1 MREVAPGSETKTPAP
16 GYCQRQPTGQVSG
29 ERGVGAKSSGS
40 HSSSLSPDPRAWT
53 PWGSWAG
60 ADRQGR
66 SPPLQARPRPPPP
79 LHSWG
84 RGGPGGGGGLDA
96 KQMAHRPAPA
106 PEAELAAGRGLRASG
121 FQLGNPARPPHSP
134 LSKAPAKP
142 PDAASP
148 GPAAQGAPTGR
159 RPDAGAAR
167 GAPQRAPRR
176 RSHQLLAPRA
186 DILDFAV
193 ASDPP
198 SKSFDPC
205 ALSFALRPPAG
216 PVPCLPPTGLP
227 GRPLAALRAGH
238 PVPQPGSFSLPI
250 PAHVT
255 VLSVPAS
262 GPF

>member
-1 MREVAPGSETKTPAP
+1 MWARKAQAPTARACHRIPGHGPRGAVGLGRIGRAALPLSRRGPARHRHCIPGAGEAREAAAASMRS
-16 GYCQRQPTGQVSG
+16 RW
-29 ERGVGAKSSGS
+29 
-40 HSSSLSPDPRAWT
+40 RA
-53 PWGSWAG
+53 
-60 ADRQGR
+60 
-66 SPPLQARPRPPPP
+66 
-79 LHSWG
+79 
-84 RGGPGGGGGLDA
+84 
-96 KQMAHRPAPA
+96 RPAPA

-121 FQLGNPARPPHSP
+121 SELGNPARPPHSP

-159 RPDAGAAR
+159 RPDAGAACRASRLR
-167 GAPQRAPRR
+167 GAPKRAPRR
-176 RSHQLLAPRA
+176 RSHRLLAPRA

-205 ALSFALRPPAG
+205 ALCSALRPPAG

-238 PVPQPGSFSLPI
+238 PVPQPGSFSLPT